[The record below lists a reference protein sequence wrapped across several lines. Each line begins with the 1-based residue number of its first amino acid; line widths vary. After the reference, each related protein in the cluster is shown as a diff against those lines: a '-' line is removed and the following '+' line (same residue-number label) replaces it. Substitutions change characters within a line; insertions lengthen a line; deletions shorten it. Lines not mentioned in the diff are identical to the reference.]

1 MTVRLTSRIAYKDIT
16 ESGNAN
22 TQRRII
28 CETIWEKGE
37 AMSLREIS
45 KATRYD
51 INAVSGRVNELKKSN
66 MLHEHNK
73 RKCFI
78 TDRLI
83 TPVYIAMDYV
93 PENIS
98 IVKDMMKENDPPVIS
113 MFRKDKGILD
123 GEPSPIPVITGD
135 RDTDSLLEDERK
147 NQECSDNTM
156 KKDEKDVYE
165 EEHKYRPS
173 LPENKSKGWI

>member
-1 MTVRLTSRIAYKDIT
+1 MTVRLTSRIAYRDIT

-22 TQRRII
+22 TQRRVI
-28 CETIWEKGE
+28 CEIIWEKGE

-45 KATRYD
+45 KATAYD
-51 INAVSGRVNELKKSN
+51 INAVSGRVNDLKKSN

-73 RKCFI
+73 RKCSL

-93 PENIS
+93 PEKTSYDDIS
-98 IVKDMMKENDPPVIS
+98 IVKDMMKE
-113 MFRKDKGILD
+113 
-123 GEPSPIPVITGD
+123 
-135 RDTDSLLEDERK
+135 
-147 NQECSDNTM
+147 
-156 KKDEKDVYE
+156 DEKDVYK

>member
-28 CETIWEKGE
+28 CEIIWAEGE

-45 KATRYD
+45 KATGYD
-51 INAVSGRVNELKKSN
+51 INAVSGRVNDLKKSN

-73 RKCFI
+73 RKCSI

-93 PENIS
+93 PENTS

-113 MFRKDKGILD
+113 MFIKDKGILD
-123 GEPSPIPVITGD
+123 GKPTK
-135 RDTDSLLEDERK
+135 ED
-147 NQECSDNTM
+147 N
-156 KKDEKDVYE
+156 
-165 EEHKYRPS
+165 PS
-173 LPENKSKGWI
+173 LPKNKSKGWI